1 MLSIFILPLIS
12 ESSANKADSAERF
25 IEKLGEKAIL
35 LLNGK
40 SLSKEENINQFRSLL
55 NEGFDI
61 KLISRYALGRYWRRA
76 SEDEKIKY
84 QILFKEFIITTYSN
98 RLSQFG
104 GEKFIVKNS
113 RKIEKNDYV
122 VSSVIIP
129 QKGPEIKVEWRVRN
143 KDINFK
149 IIDVIIEGVSMVI
162 TQRDEFSSIIQRS
175 GGNISELL
183 IILEKNKTKK

>member
-1 MLSIFILPLIS
+1 MKIRYLILVISFLFLPLIS
-12 ESSANKADSAERF
+12 ESRANNTDSAEKF
-25 IEKLGEKAIL
+25 ITKLGERAIL
-35 LLNGK
+35 LLNDK
-40 SLSKEENINQFRSLL
+40 NLSKEENIKQFKSLL

-84 QILFKEFIITTYSN
+84 QILFEEFIITTYAN

-122 VSSVIIP
+122 VSSEIIP
-129 QKGPEIKVEWRVRN
+129 QKGPEIKVEWRLRN
-143 KDINFK
+143 KESNFK
-149 IIDVIIEGVSMVI
+149 IIDVII
-162 TQRDEFSSIIQRS
+162 
-175 GGNISELL
+175 
-183 IILEKNKTKK
+183 